1 MLSQPTFGDHSLSQ
15 SFYQA
20 LINRFHDSL
29 SLSTQVL
36 LGECSFGFAPNSL
49 GVKTFFIIAPS
60 ISVAEQL
67 FQDID
72 SLKNRVTSLMAGVG
86 QLGICM
92 NPPTEQV
99 ETNIDNNRELEKSRN
114 CYSEPNKFMSQYM
127 MCKIFPIDFSNKNL
141 D

>member
-1 MLSQPTFGDHSLSQ
+1 MLSQPTFGDHSLSE

-29 SLSTQVL
+29 SLSTQTL

-49 GVKTFFIIAPS
+49 GLKTFFIIAPS

-72 SLKNRVTSLMAGVG
+72 NLKNRVISLMAGVG
-86 QLGICM
+86 QLGICV
-92 NPPTEQV
+92 NPLESKLEISFDSKP
-99 ETNIDNNRELEKSRN
+99 EKSRN
-114 CYSEPNKFMSQYM
+114 CNDQPNKFPPRYM
-127 MCKIFPIDFSNKNL
+127 MCKIVSIDFSDENL